1 MKKILIG
8 LSFALFGLQSCDV
21 LDVDPQSFY
30 SENVAYASIENVDFY
45 VKDLYQAFHE
55 YSDIEKPVDVY
66 DDSFSDLLKY
76 SWAAIAPGN
85 QVNKFFYYRQGINA
99 DRDFRTKWN
108 QAYWHIRELNEFL
121 VDMHNGLASGLD
133 QNKLAIRV
141 AEVRAIRAFVY
152 QELVKR
158 YGGIVLRISEEKVDD
173 HTDRSK
179 ARSSEA
185 ECWDFII
192 NELDKAAKVLPE
204 QWKDKD
210 GINHVGR
217 ITKGAAYGLKARAA
231 LYAKRWQDA
240 VDACDEVFKLEKK
253 GVHALLGKNQYND
266 IFTVPNNKE
275 LLLTVNYEKMKL
287 QHSFNLNCCP
297 PYDYKEAG
305 ALKDFCGAAMT
316 PTEEYASQFDIKVN
330 GNWQSFTWDNLSQYA
345 NGPWTDRDPRFYASI
360 GFDRGIWFG
369 QGKTDINNYN
379 DLLVVKSR
387 YREKCGFIGNR
398 FYSIT
403 GYFSKKLV
411 DYQAIVSDDVAMTQD
426 AVPFP
431 SIRLADLYLL
441 YAEALNETKQ
451 SPDDEVFEYIDK
463 VRERAGL
470 DGVEKAWTEHSKRPD
485 KFRSKEGMREI
496 IHRERLIELAMEGHA
511 MWDLRRWKEAEE
523 WYNRPVRGWN
533 INKEEAEEFYK
544 QVYLLQRVYSKK
556 NYLWPIK
563 DDEIRNNPKLI
574 QNYGW

>member
-1 MKKILIG
+1 ML
-8 LSFALFGLQSCDV
+8 LS
-21 LDVDPQSFY
+21 
-30 SENVAYASIENVDFY
+30 
-45 VKDLYQAFHE
+45 
-55 YSDIEKPVDVY
+55 
-66 DDSFSDLLKY
+66 
-76 SWAAIAPGN
+76 
-85 QVNKFFYYRQGINA
+85 
-99 DRDFRTKWN
+99 
-108 QAYWHIRELNEFL
+108 
-121 VDMHNGLASGLD
+121 
-133 QNKLAIRV
+133 
-141 AEVRAIRAFVY
+141 
-152 QELVKR
+152 
-158 YGGIVLRISEEKVDD
+158 
-173 HTDRSK
+173 
-179 ARSSEA
+179 
-185 ECWDFII
+185 
-192 NELDKAAKVLPE
+192 
-204 QWKDKD
+204 
-210 GINHVGR
+210 
-217 ITKGAAYGLKARAA
+217 
-231 LYAKRWQDA
+231 
-240 VDACDEVFKLEKK
+240 
-253 GVHALLGKNQYND
+253 
-266 IFTVPNNKE
+266 
-275 LLLTVNYEKMKL
+275 
-287 QHSFNLNCCP
+287 
-297 PYDYKEAG
+297 
-305 ALKDFCGAAMT
+305 
-316 PTEEYASQFDIKVN
+316 
-330 GNWQSFTWDNLSQYA
+330 
-345 NGPWTDRDPRFYASI
+345 

>member
-66 DDSFSDLLKY
+66 DDGFSDLLKY

-179 ARSSEA
+179 AHSSEA

-360 GFDRGIWFG
+360 LYNGASWIKDRKLQVYVGGHDGIFEF
-369 QGKTDINNYN
+369 KN
-379 DLLVVKSR
+379 DPADDYKRSTT
-387 YREKCGFIGNR
+387 
-398 FYSIT
+398 T
-403 GYFSKKLV
+403 GYYIRKFIKNDAEINFV
-411 DYQAIVSDDVAMTQD
+411 DVQSDQFWIEMRMAEVYL
-426 AVPFP
+426 
-431 SIRLADLYLL
+431 IRSEA
-441 YAEALNETKQ
+441 YARLEKWSEA
-451 SPDDEVFEYIDK
+451 YIDLNAIRGRVGMPALPQQNVWDSYLTDLEK
-463 VRERAGL
+463 ER
-470 DGVEKAWTEHSKRPD
+470 
-485 KFRSKEGMREI
+485 I
-496 IHRERLIELAMEGHA
+496 CELGMEGHRFF
-511 MWDLRRWKEAEE
+511 DLVRWGKAVETLNEKRLHGVKITKLPTGAFEYKVVECDTEDRLFPKQYTISPIPTAELVANTLCE
-523 WYNRPVRGWN
+523 
-533 INKEEAEEFYK
+533 
-544 QVYLLQRVYSKK
+544 QSD
-556 NYLWPIK
+556 LWK
-563 DDEIRNNPKLI
+563 
-574 QNYGW
+574 